1 MRRILVSMMVSA
13 DGFIEDS
20 NKALNAFK
28 DDEEVS
34 KYFEELLDSVDI
46 IMFGRR
52 SYELMVDYWPK
63 EQGSLADKM
72 NNKPKI
78 VFSKTLSEVGWNT
91 SVISNNIAEEI
102 LKLRNEPG
110 KDIVL
115 YAGAE
120 TVSTFRKLG
129 LVEEYRLA
137 VYPVV
142 LGKGTPLFKDVDH
155 TMPLK
160 LVDTKKFKSGVL
172 LVTYQPQHAE
182 ELVKRDAAQEEAQ
195 TVEVTH

>member
-1 MRRILVSMMVSA
+1 MMVSA

-20 NKALNAFK
+20 NKALSAFK
-28 DDEEVS
+28 DDEEVL
-34 KYFEELLDSVDI
+34 KYFEDFLDSVDI

-52 SYELMVDYWPK
+52 SYELMVEYWSK
-63 EQGSLADKM
+63 EKGAFAEKM
-72 NNKPKI
+72 NEKPKI

-110 KDIVL
+110 RDIVL
-115 YAGAE
+115 YAGSE

-129 LVEEYRLA
+129 LIEEYRLA

-155 TMPLK
+155 TLPLK
-160 LVDTKKFKSGVL
+160 LIDTKKFKSGVL

-195 TVEVTH
+195 IAEVTH

>member
-20 NKALNAFK
+20 NKELSVFK
-28 DDEEVS
+28 DDEEVL
-34 KYFEELLDSVDI
+34 KYFEDLLDSVDV

-52 SYELMVDYWPK
+52 AYELMVDYWPK
-63 EQGSLADKM
+63 ETGSVAEKM
-72 NNKPKI
+72 NQKSKI
-78 VFSKTLSEVGWNT
+78 VFSKTLSKVGWNT
-91 SVISNNIAEEI
+91 RLIKNNIAEEI
-102 LKLRNEPG
+102 MQLRNEPG

-120 TVSTFRKLG
+120 ILSTFRKLG

-142 LGKGTPLFKDVDH
+142 LGKGTPLFKDIDH
-155 TMPLK
+155 TMSLK
-160 LVDTKKFKSGVL
+160 LVDTRKFKSGVVL
-172 LVTYQPQHAE
+172 LTYQPQHAE
-182 ELVKRDAAQEEAQ
+182 ELVKRDAAQEIHQ
-195 TVEVTH
+195 GVS